1 VIVIHYITM
10 KIWYYLGVESSDMK
24 KNIVVKKV
32 KDDTSDAKYWSKQ
45 SIEKRIQALEEIR
58 TEYNQWKYGAQSRLQ
73 RVYRVVKS
81 S

>member
-1 VIVIHYITM
+1 MIIIHRFTL
-10 KIWYYLGVESSDMK
+10 KIWYNLGVESNDMK
-24 KNIVVKKV
+24 KIIVVKKT

>member
-1 VIVIHYITM
+1 
-10 KIWYYLGVESSDMK
+10 MK
-24 KNIVVKKV
+24 KIIVVKKT
-32 KDDTSDAKYWSKQ
+32 KDDTSDAKFWSKQ